1 MLEAAVAEPG
11 RGRTTATSAVVANF
25 TKPTDDAPSL
35 LRHDEVLT
43 LFHEFGHVLHECLTR
58 TELTRFAGTRTETD
72 FVEAPSQIMEH
83 WTWDAAVLQRFA
95 RHHETGEPI
104 PATLVGQLVAARDLN
119 VAIKALRQCYFGR
132 LDLGM
137 HGPEEERDLDAIYRT
152 AWSTTTLPF
161 PEDTFAPA
169 SFGHVMAGY
178 DAGYYG
184 YLWSNVY
191 GDDMFSRFEEL
202 GVTSPDVG
210 AAYRRAILEPGG
222 SRDAGELLPVFLGR
236 APSNRAFLRRLG
248 IEPADGDGE
257 RPAIGATEPRAA

>member
-1 MLEAAVAEPG
+1 
-11 RGRTTATSAVVANF
+11 
-25 TKPTDDAPSL
+25 
-35 LRHDEVLT
+35 
-43 LFHEFGHVLHECLTR
+43 
-58 TELTRFAGTRTETD
+58 
-72 FVEAPSQIMEH
+72 MEH